1 MCHNFKRLISVR
13 EKKGSFT
20 KPQSW
25 NHSVM
30 TSVIVLV
37 IWISGL
43 IIMFQ
48 IAERYVN
55 IAQITIFVM
64 SFVLSATTG
73 GLLVAMKH
81 PQQPQPQ
88 SQLFG
93 ILTGVLSNME
103 WIGHVTIQ
111 RKGCTS
117 FFRVW
122 RPYDSKLFD

>member
-13 EKKGSFT
+13 ERKGRFT

-55 IAQITIFVM
+55 IAQISIFVM
-64 SFVLSATTG
+64 SFVLSAPTG
-73 GLLVAMKH
+73 GIFVAMKH

-88 SQLFG
+88 YQLSG

-103 WIGHVTIQ
+103 WIGQVTMRRI
-111 RKGCTS
+111 GCTS
-117 FFRVW
+117 FLIR
-122 RPYDSKLFD
+122 SCLIN